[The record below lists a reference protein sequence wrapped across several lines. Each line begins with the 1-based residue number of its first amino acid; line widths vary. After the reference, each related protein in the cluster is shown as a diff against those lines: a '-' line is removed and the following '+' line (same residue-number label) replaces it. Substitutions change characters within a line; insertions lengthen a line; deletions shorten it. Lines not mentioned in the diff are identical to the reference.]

1 MFHQSRKKV
10 CHFQNVN
17 ILQVGLNLSL
27 QNGMDLTRQT
37 YYYDGSDFDYG
48 SQQQSNQFDSTQHR
62 NSPLNLEHRCSPLNL
77 THNKFNQNQYFNFN
91 QNQNYTNYTSYNSEG
106 ANYYYCP
113 TTQQQSQDQ
122 QHYSQG
128 NHTMILKSPNF
139 SLFPMDYDRHGEIQV
154 HYLVVFKAFGLL
166 SCLI

>member
-17 ILQVGLNLSL
+17 IFQVGLNLSL

-113 TTQQQSQDQ
+113 TTQQQPQDQ

-128 NHTMILKSPNF
+128 NHTMVLLQGRKAPSNGLKWTK
-139 SLFPMDYDRHGEIQV
+139 LDQT
-154 HYLVVFKAFGLL
+154 
-166 SCLI
+166 

>member
-1 MFHQSRKKV
+1 MFHQSRKNV

-17 ILQVGLNLSL
+17 IFQVGLNLSL

-113 TTQQQSQDQ
+113 TTQQQPQDQ

-128 NHTMILKSPNF
+128 KYTIVSCESEATLLATQFFKRACKISH
-139 SLFPMDYDRHGEIQV
+139 FPR
-154 HYLVVFKAFGLL
+154 L
-166 SCLI
+166 

>member
-1 MFHQSRKKV
+1 M
-10 CHFQNVN
+10 N

-128 NHTMILKSPNF
+128 NHTM
-139 SLFPMDYDRHGEIQV
+139 Q
-154 HYLVVFKAFGLL
+154 
-166 SCLI
+166 